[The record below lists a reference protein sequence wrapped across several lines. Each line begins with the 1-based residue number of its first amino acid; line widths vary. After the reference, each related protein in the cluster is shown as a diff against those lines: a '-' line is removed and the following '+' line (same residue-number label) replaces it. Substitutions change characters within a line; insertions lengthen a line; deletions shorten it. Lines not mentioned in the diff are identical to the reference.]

1 MMFATSHRALLLAG
15 GLALALPLAGCGD
28 KVPEATQQAAGGE
41 ISNDTLASELADAG
55 SLGTVSQGLKDTG
68 LAQVFDGSAAYT
80 ILAPNDAAFKAIADQ
95 NLGAPENKA
104 MLAEVL
110 RDHILPGALSEADI
124 AKAIQTSGKP
134 VEMTTMG
141 DTTVKFSMDGDKLTV
156 TGPDGKTARLAGEPV
171 LATNG
176 AALPIDAVLRTE

>member
-1 MMFATSHRALLLAG
+1 MMFATSHRALLLAA
-15 GLALALPLAGCGD
+15 GLAMALPVAGCSDG
-28 KVPEATQQAAGGE
+28 VPEATQQAAGGE

-55 SLGTVSQGLKDTG
+55 SLSVVSNGLKDTG
-68 LAQVFDGSAAYT
+68 LAQVFDGSASYT

-141 DTTVKFSMDGDKLTV
+141 DTTVKFSIDGDKLTV
-156 TGPDGKTARLAGEPV
+156 TGPDGKAAHLAGEPV

-176 AALPIDAVLRTE
+176 AALPIDAVLRAP